1 MEDALNFF
9 LFHILD
15 FLTKKILFSQDFAYF
30 KSFNIRM
37 ENFLNREKFL
47 NYMNIILEAL
57 AFDHFKNHP
66 IK

>member
-37 ENFLNREKFL
+37 ENFLNRKKFL
-47 NYMNIILEAL
+47 NYLNIILEAH
-57 AFDHFKNHP
+57 AFDHFQNHP

>member
-37 ENFLNREKFL
+37 ENFLNRKKFL
-47 NYMNIILEAL
+47 NYMNITLEAL
-57 AFDHFKNHP
+57 AFDHFQNHP